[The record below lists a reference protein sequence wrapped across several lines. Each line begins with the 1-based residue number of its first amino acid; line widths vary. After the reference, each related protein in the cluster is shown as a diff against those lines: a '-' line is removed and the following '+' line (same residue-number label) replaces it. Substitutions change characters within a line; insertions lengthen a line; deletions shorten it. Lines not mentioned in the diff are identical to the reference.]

1 MIEIKIVDNLNQG
14 FSWEN
19 DSDCYVSGYAYVNDC
34 YLEGKELLQYFHNLT
49 DEKAFIKKVQELNG
63 IFAIIIV
70 NHDYVMA
77 AVDRYGIFKLFYH
90 HNGKKLI
97 ISNNTSE
104 IVKTVGLKDI
114 NKKAEKDWLYA
125 GFSAKNETLFND
137 VFSLNASKALFF
149 DSVNT
154 KLRVESY
161 HEFLL
166 KPSSKLYSDL
176 LKQFG
181 EIFEK
186 ASNRFIASLNGKK
199 VLIPLSG
206 GVDSRLGA
214 LMLYTSGYE
223 NVLCF
228 TYGNKNSMEG
238 KIAYKTAKAYGFEH
252 IFIPYKVRDWRRLF
266 KDKKNLDYI
275 EFASQYK
282 AVPHYSDLFAAEYLS
297 KNFDKDE
304 YIIVPGHVG
313 SIAEGSLDSGEFFT
327 SERLLRLLIKKY
339 FYFYGEK
346 CEGSTGYLKDR
357 LSDYFGNELPVNA
370 EKAHDLFDSAAY
382 DTYRSNHLFMALKPY
397 EFYGFQWR
405 LPLMDAEI
413 VEFFE
418 EVSLDYKT
426 KKKILLSDFVA
437 LSCKND
443 PGYFKEPESFWGKVS
458 RNLFDKRYCCINPFD
473 VFKLRKKEYELPRIN
488 RVLYR
493 YYRNYL
499 SYVSAKT
506 LRYILSEKIHEK
518 N

>member
-1 MIEIKIVDNLNQG
+1 MIEIKIIDKSKYG
-14 FSWEN
+14 FKWNNTSG
-19 DSDCYVSGYAYVNDC
+19 CYVSGYAYVNGC
-34 YLEGKELLQYFHNLT
+34 YLEGEELLQYFLETT
-49 DEKAFIKKVQELNG
+49 DENAFINKVKRLNG
-63 IFAIIIV
+63 IFAVILAKSDIL
-70 NHDYVMA
+70 MA
-77 AVDRYGIFKLFYH
+77 AVDRYGVFKLFYH
-90 HNGKKLI
+90 QNGNKLI
-97 ISNNTSE
+97 IGNNTGA
-104 IVKTVGLKDI
+104 IVKSAGLKDI
-114 NKKAEKDWLYA
+114 NKDAEKDWLYA
-125 GFSAKNETLFND
+125 GFSAKNETLFNG

-149 DSVNT
+149 DSDNS
-154 KLRVESY
+154 KLRVENY

-166 KPSSKLYSDL
+166 KPSEKPYSDL
-176 LKQFG
+176 YEQLG
-181 EIFEK
+181 EVFNK
-186 ASNRFIASLNGKK
+186 SSKRFISSLNGKK

-206 GVDSRLGA
+206 GVDSRFGA
-214 LMLYTSGYE
+214 LMLYKAGYK

-228 TYGNKNSMEG
+228 TYGNKNSKEG
-238 KIAYKTAKAYGFEH
+238 RIAYETSNIYGFEH
-252 IFIPYKVRDWRRLF
+252 IFIPYRARDWRRLF

-282 AVPHYSDLFAAEYLS
+282 AVPHFSDLFAAEYIS

-304 YIIVPGHVG
+304 CIIVPGHVG
-313 SIAEGSLDSGEFFT
+313 SIAEGILDNGEYFA
-327 SERLLRLLIKKY
+327 SERLTRLLIKKY

-346 CEGSTGYLKDR
+346 CDGSTGYLKDR
-357 LSDYFGNELPVNA
+357 LSGYFGNELPVNA

-437 LSCKND
+437 LAYKND
-443 PGYFKEPESFWGKVS
+443 PGYFKEPKSFWGKVS

-473 VFKLRKKEYELPRIN
+473 VFKLRKKEYGLPRIN

-506 LRYILSEKIHEK
+506 LWCILSEKIYEK